1 MSFRKFGGLKYSAK
15 HNSVS
20 SYYNTSNN
28 LQATTIGQPNTYI
41 NVESELIG
49 NFTTN
54 TAPSNAWIQEAIQ
67 SAVQEAVPPAVQA
80 AVQVAVQVA
89 VQAAVQA
96 ALKIWNPNSTFT
108 LVGGATG
115 VIDIKGMLSQDLYSN
130 IQPLNNIVSI
140 SLGTDVTGISYAA
153 FQNLTSLESI
163 TLPKFVTSVGDYM
176 FLNVPKLTSITVD
189 SDNINYSSDSNG
201 ILFNKS
207 KTLLIAYPA
216 GRIEGSYTI
225 PNTVRTIGSG
235 AFNAATY
242 LKSLTIPISV
252 ISLGQCIVT
261 NAAIQTIIFTPGSQL
276 TSIRDSAFLGA
287 SGLISITI
295 PSSVQ
300 SIGAY
305 SFLSTISLLSIT
317 IPSSVTSIG
326 ASAFQ
331 NATSLKSITIPALV
345 TSIGLN
351 AFANTTSLTAI
362 TVDLNNS
369 SYFSDISG
377 ILFNKN
383 KNTLIQ
389 YPAGNTQTSYT
400 ILESV
405 TRIGAN
411 AFQNATY
418 LTSIIF
424 ATSSLL
430 ASIEANAFQDT
441 TRLTSI
447 EIPTSVT
454 SIGSDAFLD
463 SGLKTV
469 VFKSSI
475 NLASLGFTTGSN
487 KTFFGATG
495 VTISL
500 ATIFTLVDQTTKSI
514 DIQGALTVPSGI
526 AVNNIKLVSIGT
538 SITSIDANVFQGASS
553 LASITVDP
561 NNNYLSDISGILFNK
576 DKTTL
581 IQYPSGKTTISF
593 TIPASVT
600 SIGASAFQ
608 NAINLTS
615 IIFAT
620 GSQLISI
627 GSNAFNATSITSINI
642 PNTVTSIGAGAFS
655 RAINLAS
662 IIIPSSVIN
671 IGLNA
676 FNIGTDILSS
686 LTSINV
692 DAGNINYSSDGGVLF
707 NKDKTTL
714 IQYPNGNYN
723 TSYTVPNTVKSIGEN
738 AFQGANK
745 LLSVTMPAS
754 VNSINIT
761 AFSSSGLTT
770 VIFNIINNLTSLGL
784 SVGSNKT
791 FFGAT
796 GVTISVYTEPI
807 LYPPSGIYPMNLDMT
822 TPEQLTTFT
831 LVGGTTQTRDIVG
844 DISDSSYSGIPKN
857 DIVSVSVGT
866 HVTSIGL
873 LGFGGAFQNAL
884 GLKTVTFKPGSKV
897 TSIGVNAFFS
907 ATSLESISLPNTV
920 TSIGENAFGFTT
932 SLQSI
937 TVDPNN
943 AYSSDSYGAL
953 FNNTK
958 TILIKYPVG
967 NTRTSYTVPNTVISI
982 GASAFNTANKLTS
995 VSFAAGSQLTSI
1007 GVSAFQT
1014 ATSLL
1019 SITLPNTVT
1028 NIGESAFQST
1038 TNLQS
1043 INVPASVESIGD
1055 YALYGATKLIS
1066 VTFAANSK
1074 LTSIGHSVFNTA
1086 TSLQSIEVPASVT
1099 SIGESAFLNS
1109 DNLETV
1115 TFATGSKLTSI
1126 GVSAF
1131 SFVSKLK
1138 TIEIPS
1144 TVTTIGASAF
1154 QNTTKLL
1161 SINVPTLVTSIG
1173 DYAFSASGITNV
1185 IFQSSSNLATLGAT
1199 IGSGKIFFRSG
1210 PVTISSLDYVAKTPV
1225 TNYYY
1230 PGVNSSPISLDTT
1243 GYTRCDVLI
1252 VGHGGNAGTVT
1263 YSNYGSGAE
1272 VPIFDLGGAGGGGG
1286 SASFTNITC
1295 NPLGGNIQF
1304 AITPSGSSWVLN
1316 NWVKDG
1322 TPLGCQLTAGN
1333 GGNGVSPLSVIG
1345 VTMPVTGGTGGISS
1359 GSSTGL
1365 PSGVVLTTNT
1375 GALGS
1380 TGIYGWSPPTP
1391 SSYPPLPANYPYPL
1405 ENYNLG
1411 LPTGGNTG
1419 TILTTRFTPPLSQNN
1434 NNMGHGSGYQ
1444 QISSAFNV
1452 TIFGPSYPFTIFAQ
1466 NSGAAYIQV
1475 NRYN

>member
-1 MSFRKFGGLKYSAK
+1 MSFRKFGGLQYSAK

-41 NVESELIG
+41 NVESDLSG
-49 NFTTN
+49 NFITN
-54 TAPSNAWIQEAIQ
+54 NAPSTSDAALIQAAIQEAL
-67 SAVQEAVPPAVQA
+67 QEALPA
-80 AVQVAVQVA
+80 AVEAALQVAL
-89 VQAAVQA
+89 QA
-96 ALKIWNPNSTFT
+96 ALKNWNPNSTFT
-108 LVGGATG
+108 LGSGSTG
-115 VIDIKGMLSQDLYSN
+115 IIDIKGMLSQNLYSS

-140 SLGTDVTGISYAA
+140 SVGSDVTGISYAA

-163 TLPKFVTSVGDYM
+163 TLPKTITSIGDYT
-176 FLNVPKLTSITVD
+176 FLNVPNLTSITVE
-189 SDNINYSSDSNG
+189 SGNTNYSSKDG
-201 ILFNKS
+201 ILFSQITN
-207 KTLLIAYPA
+207 TLCVYPA
-216 GRIEGSYTI
+216 GKTQTSYMI
-225 PNTVRTIGSG
+225 PNGVRIIGSG
-235 AFNAATY
+235 AFNSATY

-252 ISLGQCIVT
+252 ISLGQGIFT
-261 NAAIQTIIFTPGSQL
+261 NTTIQTIIFTPGSQL
-276 TSIRDSAFLGA
+276 TSITASAFSFAIGLMSINIPLSVTSIGDSAFHGA
-287 SGLISITI
+287 
-295 PSSVQ
+295 
-300 SIGAY
+300 
-305 SFLSTISLLSIT
+305 FSLPSIT

-351 AFANTTSLTAI
+351 AFTNTTSLTAI
-362 TVDLNNS
+362 TVDLNNNYYS
-369 SYFSDISG
+369 SDNISG
-377 ILFNKN
+377 ILFNKS
-383 KNTLIQ
+383 KTTLIQ
-389 YPAGNTQTSYT
+389 YPAGNTRNSYT
-400 ILESV
+400 IPISV
-405 TRIGAN
+405 TSVGVS

-418 LTSIIF
+418 LTSLIF
-424 ATSSLL
+424 TTGSLITR
-430 ASIEANAFQDT
+430 IEANAFQDT
-441 TRLTSI
+441 TSLTSI
-447 EIPTSVT
+447 ELPSSVT
-454 SIGSDAFLD
+454 SIGSNAFSG

-469 VFKSSI
+469 VFKSSG
-475 NLASLGFTTGSN
+475 NLESLGFTTGYN

-500 ATIFTLVDQTTKSI
+500 LTIFTLMDQTTKSV

-526 AVNNIKLVSIGT
+526 SVNNIKSVSLGASVTSIG
-538 SITSIDANVFQGASS
+538 ANVFQGATN
-553 LASITVDP
+553 LTSITVDP

-576 DKTTL
+576 NKTTL
-581 IQYPSGKTTISF
+581 IQYPVGKATNSYI
-593 TIPASVT
+593 IPASVT

-615 IIFAT
+615 IT
-620 GSQLISI
+620 VD
-627 GSNAFNATSITSINI
+627 SN
-642 PNTVTSIGAGAFS
+642 NT
-655 RAINLAS
+655 
-662 IIIPSSVIN
+662 
-671 IGLNA
+671 
-676 FNIGTDILSS
+676 
-686 LTSINV
+686 
-692 DAGNINYSSDGGVLF
+692 NYSSGSGVLF
-707 NKDKTTL
+707 NNTKTTL
-714 IQYPNGNYN
+714 IQYPVGNSQ
-723 TSYTVPNTVKSIGEN
+723 TLYTVPNTVISIGVN

-745 LLSVTMPAS
+745 LETITIPVSVT
-754 VNSINIT
+754 SINIA
-761 AFSSSGLTT
+761 AFSGSGLKNA
-770 VIFNIINNLTSLGL
+770 IFNSTINLNDLGFTT
-784 SVGSNKT
+784 GSNKT
-791 FFGAT
+791 FCGAT

-807 LYPPSGIYPMNLDMT
+807 LYPPSGIYPMNLDLPS
-822 TPEQLTTFT
+822 PEQLTTFT

-857 DIVSVSVGT
+857 NIESVSVGT

-873 LGFGGAFQNAL
+873 LGFGGAFQNAS
-884 GLKTVTFKPGSKV
+884 GLKTVTFEAGSKV
-897 TSIGVNAFFS
+897 TRIGVNAFFN

-920 TSIGENAFGFTT
+920 TNIGENAFGFTT

-943 AYSSDSYGAL
+943 NAYSSDSYGVL

-1028 NIGESAFQST
+1028 SIGESAFQST

-1055 YALYGATKLIS
+1055 YAFYGATKLIS

-1074 LTSIGHSVFNTA
+1074 LTSIGHSVFNTV

-1131 SFVSKLK
+1131 SFASKLK

-1333 GGNGVSPLSVIG
+1333 GGNGVSPSSFIG

-1365 PSGVVLTTNT
+1365 PSGVVITTHN

-1380 TGIYGWSPPTP
+1380 TGIYDWSPQTQT
-1391 SSYPPLPANYPYPL
+1391 SHPPLPA
-1405 ENYNLG
+1405 
-1411 LPTGGNTG
+1411 GGQPGAIATN
-1419 TILTTRFTPPLSQNN
+1419 FTPPTSQNN
-1434 NNMGHGSGYQ
+1434 NSMGYGSGYQ
-1444 QISSAFNV
+1444 QISGLFYPYSFL
-1452 TIFGPSYPFTIFAQ
+1452 GQSYPFTIFAQ

>member
-80 AVQVAVQVA
+80 AVQVA

-261 NAAIQTIIFTPGSQL
+261 NSAIQTIIFTPGSQL

-538 SITSIDANVFQGASS
+538 SITSIDANVFQGATS

-723 TSYTVPNTVKSIGEN
+723 TSYTVPNTVTSIGEN

-873 LGFGGAFQNAL
+873 LGFGGAFQNAS
-884 GLKTVTFKPGSKV
+884 GLKTVTFEAGSKV

-1074 LTSIGHSVFNTA
+1074 LTSIGHSVFNTV

-1131 SFVSKLK
+1131 SFASKLK

-1333 GGNGVSPLSVIG
+1333 GSNGANSSNTGMFTLTP
-1345 VTMPVTGGTGGISS
+1345 TGGAGGISNNL
-1359 GSSTGL
+1359 SSTTGL
-1365 PSGVVLTTNT
+1365 PSGVVITTHN

-1380 TGIYGWSPPTP
+1380 TGIYDWSPQTQT
-1391 SSYPPLPANYPYPL
+1391 SHPPLPA
-1405 ENYNLG
+1405 
-1411 LPTGGNTG
+1411 GGQPGAIATN
-1419 TILTTRFTPPLSQNN
+1419 FTPPTSQNN
-1434 NNMGHGSGYQ
+1434 NSMGYGSGYQ
-1444 QISSAFNV
+1444 QISGLFYPYSFL
-1452 TIFGPSYPFTIFAQ
+1452 GPSYPFTIPGQAQ
-1466 NSGAAYIQV
+1466 GAAYIQV